1 MILKNLYEFFLKKQ
15 RIVTTTSQENIN
27 HALENY
33 QHQPAQKHVK
43 PVQEKPMHL
52 IKEKENHHTQFLELK
67 KS

>member
-1 MILKNLYEFFLKKQ
+1 
-15 RIVTTTSQENIN
+15 VTTTPPVNIN
-27 HALENY
+27 HVLETH